1 MATDESDEGPRLE
14 IKANSIFGPSF
25 LLSILNAE
33 EHKLSLILLLPHK
46 IPIILSSFNKVL
58 ERWSQVKSALFPK
71 PRRPQNPVSS
81 SARSFLFYLFLFM
94 TARNECQRNP
104 LRVGLPG
111 TKVSVRK
118 VFPISTSHGRGE
130 KRNAPLAMFLMVLLW
145 GSSPRLYWGHSPQ
158 PQPQRPCL
166 SLTRA

>member
-1 MATDESDEGPRLE
+1 MVVPRKLLEVASHFREMPQNTACQMATDESDEGSRLE
-14 IKANSIFGPSF
+14 MKANSIFGPSF

-33 EHKLSLILLLPHK
+33 EHKLSLFLLLPHK

-71 PRRPQNPVSS
+71 PQKPQNPVSS

-111 TKVSVRK
+111 TKVSV
-118 VFPISTSHGRGE
+118 
-130 KRNAPLAMFLMVLLW
+130 M
-145 GSSPRLYWGHSPQ
+145 
-158 PQPQRPCL
+158 
-166 SLTRA
+166 